1 MPFRM
6 AETGV
11 TSAAETRI
19 TESDE
24 TSFALINETLSLSDL
39 PGLLGGWVVGCEERL
54 FFLF

>member
-1 MPFRM
+1 M

-24 TSFALINETLSLSDL
+24 TSFVLINETLSLSDL
-39 PGLLGGWVVGCEERL
+39 PGFLGGWVVGREERR
-54 FFLF
+54 FCFLF

>member
-24 TSFALINETLSLSDL
+24 TSFVLINETLSLSDL
-39 PGLLGGWVVGCEERL
+39 PGLLGGWVVGRKERH
-54 FFLF
+54 FCFN